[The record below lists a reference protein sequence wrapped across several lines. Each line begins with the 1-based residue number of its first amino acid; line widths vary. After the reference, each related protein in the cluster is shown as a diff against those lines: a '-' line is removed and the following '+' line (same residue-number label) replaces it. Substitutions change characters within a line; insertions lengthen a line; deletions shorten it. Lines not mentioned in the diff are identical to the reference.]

1 MKVMLVD
8 DHALFREGLRYMLQQ
23 VPDVDEVIEAE
34 NYYDA
39 LLLGERY
46 PELDLAVLDLH
57 MPGCEGVSSIRF
69 FHQRFP
75 YIPIMVISA
84 EDDRGVMERILNAGA
99 MGYLCKTA
107 SVPVLLNAVK
117 MVLSGEIYVPSQVI
131 SPLPTSVSSDPE
143 ESSQVAGDMRRRYT
157 NEYGL
162 TARQMEVLKHLVNG
176 LSNREISETM
186 GLAEGT
192 IKIHLSG
199 LFHTL
204 RVKSRLEAIRVA
216 QQMGLVEAG
225 AHG

>member
-1 MKVMLVD
+1 MLVD

-23 VPDVDEVIEAE
+23 VPDVDEVIEAG

-57 MPGCEGVSSIRF
+57 MPGSAGANSIRF
-69 FHQRFP
+69 FHRRFP
-75 YIPIMVISA
+75 YIPVMVISA
-84 EDDRGVMERILNAGA
+84 EDDRGIMERILNAGA

-117 MVLSGEIYVPSQVI
+117 MVLAGEIYVPSQMM
-131 SPLPTSVSSDPE
+131 SPLPTGMSGDLE
-143 ESSQVAGDMRRRYT
+143 ESLQAAGDLRRRYT

-162 TARQMEVLKHLVNG
+162 TARQMEVLKYLARG

-192 IKIHLSG
+192 VKIHLSG

-204 RVKSRLEAIRVA
+204 RVKSRLEAIRIA
-216 QQMGLVEAG
+216 QQIGLIEAD

>member
-1 MKVMLVD
+1 MLVD

-23 VPDVDEVIEAE
+23 VPDVDEVIEAG

-57 MPGCEGVSSIRF
+57 MPGSAGANSIRF
-69 FHQRFP
+69 FHRRFP
-75 YIPIMVISA
+75 YIPVMVISA
-84 EDDRGVMERILNAGA
+84 EDDRGIMERILNAGA

-117 MVLSGEIYVPSQVI
+117 MVLAGEIYVPSQMM
-131 SPLPTSVSSDPE
+131 SPLPTGMSGDLE
-143 ESSQVAGDMRRRYT
+143 ESLQAAGDLRRRYT

-162 TARQMEVLKHLVNG
+162 TVRQMEVLKYLARG

-192 IKIHLSG
+192 VKIHLSG

-204 RVKSRLEAIRVA
+204 RVKSRLEAIRIA
-216 QQMGLVEAG
+216 QQIGLIEAD

>member
-8 DHALFREGLRYMLQQ
+8 DHALFREGLRYMMQQ

-57 MPGCEGVSSIRF
+57 MPGCAGVNSIRF
-69 FHQRFP
+69 FHRRFP
-75 YIPIMVISA
+75 CIPIMVISA
-84 EDDRGVMERILNAGA
+84 EDDRSVMERILNVGA

-117 MVLSGEIYVPSQVI
+117 LVLSGEIYVPTQVM
-131 SPLPTSVSSDPE
+131 SPLSPLGSEPE
-143 ESSQVAGDMRRRYT
+143 EPQKIARDLRRRYT

-162 TARQMEVLKHLVNG
+162 TARQMGVLKHLANG
-176 LSNREISETM
+176 LSNREISEAM
-186 GLAEGT
+186 GIAEGT
-192 IKIHLSG
+192 VKIHISG

-204 RVKSRLEAIRVA
+204 RVKSRLEAIRIA
-216 QQMGLVEAG
+216 QQIGLVEAD

>member
-23 VPDVDEVIEAE
+23 VPDVDEVIEAG

-57 MPGCEGVSSIRF
+57 MPGSAGANSIRF

-75 YIPIMVISA
+75 YIPVMVISA
-84 EDDRGVMERILNAGA
+84 EDDRSVMERILNAGA

-117 MVLSGEIYVPSQVI
+117 MVLAGEIYVPSQMMSV
-131 SPLPTSVSSDPE
+131 LPTGISSDGE
-143 ESSQVAGDMRRRYT
+143 ESLQAARDLRRRYT

-162 TARQMEVLKHLVNG
+162 TARQMEVLKHLARG
-176 LSNREISETM
+176 LSNREISEVM

-192 IKIHLSG
+192 VKIHLSG

-204 RVKSRLEAIRVA
+204 RVKSRLEAIRIA
-216 QQMGLVEAG
+216 QQIGLIEAD

>member
-1 MKVMLVD
+1 VKVMLVD

-23 VPDVDEVIEAE
+23 VPDVDEVIEAG

-57 MPGCEGVSSIRF
+57 MPGSAGANSIRF
-69 FHQRFP
+69 FHRRFP
-75 YIPIMVISA
+75 YIPVMVISA
-84 EDDRGVMERILNAGA
+84 EDDRGIMERILNAGA

-117 MVLSGEIYVPSQVI
+117 MVLAGEIYVPSQMM
-131 SPLPTSVSSDPE
+131 SPLPTGMSGDLE
-143 ESSQVAGDMRRRYT
+143 ESLQAAGDLRRRYT

-162 TARQMEVLKHLVNG
+162 TVRQMEVLKYLARG

-192 IKIHLSG
+192 VKIHLSG

-204 RVKSRLEAIRVA
+204 RVKSRLEAIRIA
-216 QQMGLVEAG
+216 QQIGLIEAD